1 MIYKRS
7 LYVNKERNNFIKANF
22 DFYTPK
28 SMRYKKVEVMKII
41 NNVFYSIVHMWMI
54 KLYVKTLPHF
64 NDKEL
69 SNSK

>member
-41 NNVFYSIVHMWMI
+41 NDVFLFYRT
-54 KLYVKTLPHF
+54 YV
-64 NDKEL
+64 N
-69 SNSK
+69 N